1 MGISLIDSYICIINL
16 FNMYQKF
23 TNILQDIKDF
33 LPGGPNKKY
42 IASFLF
48 LFIWMALFDKNRWVT
63 QWQLQRSIYKYER
76 EKRQVVKWHHTH
88 QTNDK
93 GCQQRYRKIWPWRIF
108 NDQKWWRFVYHCSRI
123 TVSED
128 HFKLLYPPLCW
139 DYCLIVI

>member
-23 TNILQDIKDF
+23 TNVLQDIKDF

-63 QWQLQRSIYKYER
+63 QWQLQRSIYKYEGEKYKLSNDIIRTKQMTKDVNSDIEKFGR
-76 EKRQVVKWHHTH
+76 EEYLMTK
-88 QTNDK
+88 ND
-93 GCQQRYRKIWPWRIF
+93 
-108 NDQKWWRFVYHCSRI
+108 
-123 TVSED
+123 ED
-128 HFKLLYPPLCW
+128 LF
-139 DYCLIVI
+139 IIAVE